1 MRAVFQN
8 RRHPTGSRIVG
19 AVVPIVAGVLAML
32 AADRSLA
39 VPINGGVEGPT
50 PDVFYNFYVPPVP
63 AGSYPGVGA
72 QLYVAP
78 RPVPPRVGH
87 TWYTYPPFMPH
98 EFLYK
103 HRRHYVRP
111 AGVTGMRTD
120 VRAVWW

>member
-1 MRAVFQN
+1 MIHAR
-8 RRHPTGSRIVG
+8 SIVVG
-19 AVVPIVAGVLAML
+19 PRFAML
-32 AADRSLA
+32 VVIGIGMVSATASAA
-39 VPINGGVEGPT
+39 PIIGGVEAPT
-50 PDVFYNFYVPPVP
+50 PD
-63 AGSYPGVGA
+63 GYPGVGA

-111 AGVTGMRTD
+111 AGAMGMRTD
-120 VRAVWW
+120 VHGYWW